1 MGRRAARKA
10 AAPEPIDLSQERASR
25 AAEAQIGE
33 AIRRSVARLVGTVA
47 ARWRGHEPEVAIL
60 ATITLVLAV
69 AGAFAGADLL
79 FTLLVVL
86 VALVTVWS
94 PWRQP
99 N

>member
-1 MGRRAARKA
+1 MGRRATRKVA
-10 AAPEPIDLSQERASR
+10 VPEPIDLSEERASR
-25 AAEAQIGE
+25 AAETQIGE
-33 AIRRSVARLVGTVA
+33 AVRRSLARLVGTIA

-60 ATITLVLAV
+60 ATIMLVLAV
-69 AGAFAGADLL
+69 AGTFAGADLL

-94 PWRQP
+94 PWRRP